1 MTYFRAFEW
10 APPEFGHL
18 PLIVNSDGTKLSKR
32 QSDVKVEDYRNK
44 GEVLLKCSGRSQF
57 GRVFLRI

>member
-10 APPEFGHL
+10 TPPEFGHL

-44 GEVLLKCSGRSQF
+44 GVVLL
-57 GRVFLRI
+57 